1 MTSFERM
8 LAAVL
13 GQEVDRIPVTPI
25 ICSASRQITGISYA
39 QWATDPDLATQSL
52 LQARELIDFDAFIT
66 LFDLSVEAADFG
78 QKIIYP
84 PDNTTY
90 PDYSDHF
97 IKGIEDYHKLESFS
111 WKRAQR
117 MKNIIKI
124 IENLVVLKGNEI
136 PTVGFLWGPLG
147 VVGMLR
153 RPNNLLTDMVRH
165 PQDVHRA
172 LKIVTEV
179 LCEYAFA
186 QCRAG
191 AILVCLDTL
200 YASQSMISKKMW
212 EEFEGP
218 YIAKVA
224 ETIRKQGSM
233 VLLHN
238 CGDRPYFDVQI
249 KWLKPIA
256 INFADLPDDCADDRE
271 LMQKYGKKVV
281 LIGYVDTS
289 ILYLGSPEDVKA
301 ECKSKIESLGKGG
314 RFVLAPGCEFPPNGP
329 LGNAQAMMDVAKN
342 YAKR

>member
-1 MTSFERM
+1 M

-13 GQEVDRIPVTPI
+13 GGEVDRIPATPI
-25 ICSASRQITGISYA
+25 ICSASRQVSEISYA

-52 LQARELIDFDAFIT
+52 LQAQELIGFDAFIT

-84 PDNTTY
+84 PENTPY
-90 PDYSDHF
+90 PDYSNIFFND
-97 IKGIEDYHKLESFS
+97 IKDYHKLESFS
-111 WKRAQR
+111 WKRARR

-124 IENLVVLKGNEI
+124 IENLVALKGNEI

-153 RPNNLLTDMVRH
+153 RPNNLLTDMVRS
-165 PQDVHRA
+165 PQEVHRA

-179 LCEYAFA
+179 LCEYAVA

-200 YASQSMISKKMW
+200 YASQSMISKNMW

-218 YIAKVA
+218 YIIKVA
-224 ETIRKQGSM
+224 DAVRKEGSI

-249 KWLKPIA
+249 KWINPVA

-271 LMQKYGKKVV
+271 LKQKYGNKII
-281 LIGYVDTS
+281 LIGNIDTS
-289 ILYLGSPEDVKA
+289 ILNLGTPEEVKA
-301 ECKSKIESLGKGG
+301 ACESKVKSLGGGG
-314 RFVLAPGCEFPPNGP
+314 RFVLSPGCEFPPNGP
-329 LGNAQAMMDVAKN
+329 LSNAQAMMDVAKN
-342 YAKR
+342 FARK